1 MVTSVDADFEQPP
14 QPDVI
19 ADERFHGLTRLA
31 QRHFGVASALLM
43 QYRDGQPALRASSGN
58 PPSVHLDGAQC
69 NTPIFAS
76 DGQPLGELILLGRN
90 QLHPGE
96 QQLLEELVQLAAAA
110 LQAEQRESALKLQVA
125 VLRESQ
131 DRLALAIDNSGT
143 GVWDRDV
150 LNNQIHYSAGW
161 KALLGYEAH
170 ELTPDLC
177 DSYTRVHP
185 DDLAFV
191 QATIQAHFQQRISAY
206 EVEHRILCK
215 DGSYKWINSRGKVVA
230 RDADGKPL
238 RMIGTTTDIT
248 ERKRLEA
255 DLQIHAS
262 IDFLTQLPNRRH
274 FMQQISAQHSNACV
288 LMLDLDHFKHI
299 NDRWGHATG
308 DLALKHFAD
317 ILNGQL
323 RKTDVAGRIG
333 GEEFAVLLRGTNSR
347 DACAFAVRLQ
357 EKLAVTPLMHGGQVI
372 GLTVSIGVS
381 DLRDGDGG
389 AEAAMGR
396 SDRALYRA
404 KEGGRNR
411 VVAE

>member
-1 MVTSVDADFEQPP
+1 MDADSEQP
-14 QPDVI
+14 QSDVI
-19 ADERFHGLTRLA
+19 ADQRFHGLTRLL
-31 QRHFGVASALLM
+31 QRHFGVAAALLL
-43 QYRDGQPALRASSGN
+43 QHQGGQLALRASSGT
-58 PPSVHLDGAQC
+58 PPAAHADDPQC
-69 NTPIFAS
+69 HAPITDAS
-76 DGQPLGELILLGRN
+76 GQLLGEFVLLGRS

-96 QQLLEELVQLAAAA
+96 QQLLEELSQLAAAA
-110 LQAEQRESALKLQVA
+110 FQAEQREHVLNQQLAA
-125 VLRESQ
+125 LRESQ

-150 LNNQIHYSAGW
+150 VNNHIHYSAGW
-161 KALLGYEAH
+161 KALLGYEPH
-170 ELTPDLC
+170 ELTPHLR
-177 DSYTRVHP
+177 DSYNRVHP
-185 DDLAFV
+185 DDLPFV
-191 QATIQAHFQQRISAY
+191 QATILAHFQQRTSAY
-206 EVEHRILCK
+206 EVEHRVRCK

-230 RDADGKPL
+230 RDSHGNPL

-255 DLQIHAS
+255 ELQAHAS

-274 FMQQISAQHSNACV
+274 FMQQLSAQQSNACV

-308 DLALKHFAD
+308 DLALKHFAE
-317 ILNGQL
+317 ILSGQL
-323 RKTDVAGRIG
+323 RKTDIAGRIG
-333 GEEFAVLLRGTNSR
+333 GEEFAVLLRGTHSR

-357 EKLAVTPLMHGGQVI
+357 ERLAVMPLMHGGRVI

-381 DLRDGDGG
+381 DLREGDGG

-404 KEGGRNR
+404 KEAGRNR

>member
-1 MVTSVDADFEQPP
+1 MVTSVDADAEQPP
-14 QPDVI
+14 KPDVI
-19 ADERFHGLTRLA
+19 TDERFHGLTRLA
-31 QRHFGVASALLM
+31 QRHFGVTCAILM
-43 QYRDGQPALRASSGN
+43 QLQNGQPSLRASSGT
-58 PPSVHLDGAQC
+58 PPPAHPEDPQC
-69 NTPIFAS
+69 HALITAE
-76 DGQPLGELILLGRN
+76 DGQPLGEFILLGRN

-96 QQLLEELVQLAAAA
+96 QQLLQDLVHLAAAA
-110 LQAEQRESALKLQVA
+110 LQAEQRETALKHELHA
-125 VLRESQ
+125 LRESQ

-150 LNNQIHYSAGW
+150 LHNQIHYSPGW
-161 KALLGYEAH
+161 KALLGYEPH
-170 ELTPDLC
+170 ELTPHLS
-177 DSYTRVHP
+177 DSYNRVHP
-185 DDLAFV
+185 DDLPFV
-191 QATIQAHFQQRISAY
+191 QATIQAHFQQRTSAY
-206 EVEHRILCK
+206 EVEHRIRCK
-215 DGSYKWINSRGKVVA
+215 DGTYKWINSRGKVVA
-230 RDADGKPL
+230 RDADGNPL

-255 DLQIHAS
+255 DLQLHAS

-274 FMQQISAQHSNACV
+274 FMQQLVGQQHNACV

-308 DLALKHFAD
+308 DLALKHFAN
-317 ILNGQL
+317 ILSGQL

-333 GEEFAVLLRGTNSR
+333 GEEFAVLLRETHSR
-347 DACAFAVRLQ
+347 DACVFAVRLQ
-357 EKLAVTPLMHGGQVI
+357 ERLAVTPLMHGGQVI

-381 DLRDGDGG
+381 DLREGDEG

-404 KEGGRNR
+404 KASGRNR